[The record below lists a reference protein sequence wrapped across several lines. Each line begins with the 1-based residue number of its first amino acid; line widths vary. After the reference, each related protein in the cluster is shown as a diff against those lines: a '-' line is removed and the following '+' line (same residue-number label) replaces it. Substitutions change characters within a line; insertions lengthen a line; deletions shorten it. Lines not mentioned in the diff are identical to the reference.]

1 MKIVLNKCFG
11 GFGLSDKGVKR
22 FRELEE
28 DNTEERFY
36 EVARENPNLI
46 TVVEELGDEANGDY
60 AELVVVEI
68 PDGYEYKID
77 EYDGIETA
85 YYGRDLG
92 EV

>member
-11 GFGLSDKGVKR
+11 GFGLSDKAVKR

-46 TVVEELGDEANGDY
+46 TVVEELETKPALIMLIWLLLKSQMVMSI
-60 AELVVVEI
+60 ELMNMTEWKLLI
-68 PDGYEYKID
+68 MEDI
-77 EYDGIETA
+77 
-85 YYGRDLG
+85 
-92 EV
+92 